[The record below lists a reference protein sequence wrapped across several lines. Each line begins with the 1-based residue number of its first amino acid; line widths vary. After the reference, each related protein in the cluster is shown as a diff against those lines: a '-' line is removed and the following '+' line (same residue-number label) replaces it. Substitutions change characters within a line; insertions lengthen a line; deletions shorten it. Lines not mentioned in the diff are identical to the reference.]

1 MADKFSVWARSR
13 DPEWTARNR
22 CSDVLVLF
30 NVDKGK
36 AEGLVNRLQLLYGD
50 KTLEIH
56 PAGTP
61 PVPNSVGS
69 GV

>member
-1 MADKFSVWARSR
+1 MVNKFSVWARSR
-13 DPEWTARNR
+13 DPEWTAQNQ

-30 NVDKGK
+30 GVDKGK
-36 AEGLVNRLQLLYGD
+36 AEGLVNRLQLLYRD

-56 PAGTP
+56 PANIP

-69 GV
+69 GA